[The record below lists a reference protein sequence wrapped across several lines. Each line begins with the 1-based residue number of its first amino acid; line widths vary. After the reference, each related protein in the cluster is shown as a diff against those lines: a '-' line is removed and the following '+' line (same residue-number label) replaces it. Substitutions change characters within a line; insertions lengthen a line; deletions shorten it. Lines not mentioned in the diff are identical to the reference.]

1 MAFSEKL
8 DFTLK
13 TLEGFSCDFW
23 LIKADWKNL
32 AVNPSNQKQNDLLFN
47 FQLMHCLNFFQGKNT
62 DEKAL
67 NEKTKIASDL
77 KSVYDKLREN
87 DENCANALKTAQAR
101 FEAISVGKF
110 SSDEG

>member
-1 MAFSEKL
+1 
-8 DFTLK
+8 
-13 TLEGFSCDFW
+13 
-23 LIKADWKNL
+23 
-32 AVNPSNQKQNDLLFN
+32 
-47 FQLMHCLNFFQGKNT
+47 
-62 DEKAL
+62 L

>member
-1 MAFSEKL
+1 MGL
-8 DFTLK
+8 
-13 TLEGFSCDFW
+13 
-23 LIKADWKNL
+23 L
-32 AVNPSNQKQNDLLFN
+32 AHKGRLQKFGCQSVQSKKQNDLLFN
-47 FQLMHCLNFFQGKNT
+47 FKLMHCLIFQGKNT

-110 SSDEG
+110 SSDEGQCDLSCGV

>member
-1 MAFSEKL
+1 M
-8 DFTLK
+8 
-13 TLEGFSCDFW
+13 
-23 LIKADWKNL
+23 
-32 AVNPSNQKQNDLLFN
+32 FN